1 MSNQPVSEEK
11 IKKLLS
17 RLPVKE
23 QMYFKIPNRM
33 RNCGVPNQADIHIF
47 RVHTDIY
54 VVSFGLCQDLFLPV
68 EDDDPLHIILPRGEI
83 MDIIADETKTFNC
96 IERLAEFVFTL
107 MTCKSCKICDID
119 FVGFSIDDMVCN
131 SCYMKMKTKDFNK
144 SDALCIVCHNEGDE
158 LDEKSVMTTPCCNK
172 VLCLSCRSKIKPK
185 VINSKIKIPCPT
197 CREALPELSHDT
209 MLTNFSILNLT
220 T

>member
-1 MSNQPVSEEK
+1 MLESGIEPSNFDFDNKKRTCFCESLETIKLNEK
-11 IKKLLS
+11 VLDKIQRFVS
-17 RLPVKE
+17 RLV
-23 QMYFKIPNRM
+23 
-33 RNCGVPNQADIHIF
+33 
-47 RVHTDIY
+47 
-54 VVSFGLCQDLFLPV
+54 PV

-158 LDEKSVMTTPCCNK
+158 LDEKTVMTTPCCNK

-197 CREALPELSHDT
+197 CRDALPELSHDT